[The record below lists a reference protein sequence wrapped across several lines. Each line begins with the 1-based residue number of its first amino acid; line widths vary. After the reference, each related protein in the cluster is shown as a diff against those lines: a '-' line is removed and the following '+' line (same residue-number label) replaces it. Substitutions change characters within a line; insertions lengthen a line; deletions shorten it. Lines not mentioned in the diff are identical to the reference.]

1 MRPAPGKENQ
11 RFPCREGEARGVTVW
26 THGGPQNAGGHAG
39 GPPRTRLGW
48 RLVLPRAG
56 SRPCPAVPAVPAVPP
71 SSLSPTVPAVPHGPR
86 RPPRSSRSINA
97 RPLLALEAPA
107 PRMACDRCVPSLP
120 PVDGHRRSG
129 PGRRKP
135 LCPGRRLR
143 PARLCSQLPAP
154 SLPRSRLTVAT
165 GRSPTRCDS
174 RKYGPRLGTSQGTT
188 AASSVTGADGR
199 RHDGTGRWF
208 PSSFP

>member
-26 THGGPQNAGGHAG
+26 THGDRKTQGVTQGVPPGPDSAGASCC
-39 GPPRTRLGW
+39 
-48 RLVLPRAG
+48 LVP
-56 SRPCPAVPAVPAVPP
+56 VPAPALLSPP
-71 SSLSPTVPAVPHGPR
+71 SPTVPTVPPGPR

-107 PRMACDRCVPSLP
+107 PRMACDRRVPSLP

-199 RHDGTGRWF
+199 RHHGTGRWF